1 VTSIQDTDIKRRPA
15 KRDPGTVTLT
25 LGLMDTAKA
34 TNEWTVLEGFW
45 KNGTMLQ
52 VAIDLPGTFDDA
64 TTTPTTTPAMY
75 SFDGFI
81 VSISTPEI
89 SAGSDDMLTYTVEM
103 QRTAF

>member
-1 VTSIQDTDIKRRPA
+1 
-15 KRDPGTVTLT
+15 
-25 LGLMDTAKA
+25 
-34 TNEWTVLEGFW
+34 
-45 KNGTMLQ
+45 
-52 VAIDLPGTFDDA
+52 
-64 TTTPTTTPAMY
+64 MY